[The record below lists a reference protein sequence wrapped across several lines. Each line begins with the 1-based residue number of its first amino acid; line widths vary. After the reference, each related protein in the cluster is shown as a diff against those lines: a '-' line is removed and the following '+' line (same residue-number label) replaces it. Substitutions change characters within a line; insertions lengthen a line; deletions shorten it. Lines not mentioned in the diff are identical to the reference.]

1 MTLRPD
7 DIASRT
13 DAAPSDLP
21 AQAGNEH
28 PTDAELER
36 RLRQRSARLG
46 PEQLRAAA
54 NVLAHAQSRQSR
66 AVSAPPS
73 SR

>member
-7 DIASRT
+7 DIATRT

-21 AQAGNEH
+21 LAAGHEH
-28 PTDAELER
+28 TTDAEFEPQF
-36 RLRQRSARLG
+36 RQRSARLG

-54 NVLAHAQSRQSR
+54 NVLAHTQSRHTR
-66 AVSAPPS
+66 GVSTSPPG
-73 SR
+73 